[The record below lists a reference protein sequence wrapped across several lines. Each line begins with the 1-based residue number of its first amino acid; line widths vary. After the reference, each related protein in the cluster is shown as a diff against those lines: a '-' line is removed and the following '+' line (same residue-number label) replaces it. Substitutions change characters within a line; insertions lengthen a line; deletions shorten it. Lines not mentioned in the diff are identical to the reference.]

1 MIKVINICKDEL
13 KKIVAFLLKKIE
25 LEFIIIYGS
34 SVTDNFR
41 EDSDIDLAYYS
52 KTKVDPFELFILK
65 EELADILRREV
76 DLIDLK
82 MASTVFKAQ
91 VVGTG
96 EIIYCSDKNKL
107 DNFRIR
113 SLKEYALLNEER
125 QIILDKI
132 KEDGEIYGK

>member
-1 MIKVINICKDEL
+1 MNICKDEL